1 MDAIKVLSLLSLVLL
16 LAVAC
21 ARESS
26 TAMPIATPNFEAMVQ
41 SVATP
46 TLTPDIDAMVEAR
59 VAAVMA
65 AMPTLTAI
73 PTVTPVPTLTPFS
86 TPDIKA
92 MVEARV
98 AVAIAAMPTRSAI
111 PTVTPVPTLTPFS
124 TPDIKAMVEARLAVA
139 IAAMPTRSAIPTVTP
154 VPTLKPFPTATP
166 TLNEVIAR
174 LEPAV
179 VQIFTPMGS
188 SGSGFF
194 FNANGWVITN
204 AHVVK
209 GHPNVTVITDGGTRV
224 QSEVIGLNDFV
235 DLAVLKT
242 NFTSTVSYL
251 DLAHPSTVKVG
262 DDAIALGFPLGSM
275 LGPSMSVSEG
285 IVSAIRDLS
294 GVEYVQTSAAV
305 NPGNSGG
312 PLVNGRGQVMGIN
325 TFVITESGGRPVQN
339 INFAISS
346 STVGD
351 WLASLMAGALIQKIS
366 VNVPAGRSYEIPL
379 YVKKGWEI
387 GYRWKVSDESEGGL
401 LDVNF
406 ELYDP
411 KGNSLAA
418 HDREPDGEGKF
429 VVDVAGLH
437 TLVFNNEFSLF
448 TSKNIAVVYWRLPTR

>member
-262 DDAIALGFPLGSM
+262 DDAIALGFPLGSHWV
-275 LGPSMSVSEG
+275 PC
-285 IVSAIRDLS
+285 
-294 GVEYVQTSAAV
+294 
-305 NPGNSGG
+305 
-312 PLVNGRGQVMGIN
+312 LVLQCRCRRG
-325 TFVITESGGRPVQN
+325 
-339 INFAISS
+339 
-346 STVGD
+346 
-351 WLASLMAGALIQKIS
+351 
-366 VNVPAGRSYEIPL
+366 
-379 YVKKGWEI
+379 
-387 GYRWKVSDESEGGL
+387 
-401 LDVNF
+401 
-406 ELYDP
+406 
-411 KGNSLAA
+411 
-418 HDREPDGEGKF
+418 
-429 VVDVAGLH
+429 
-437 TLVFNNEFSLF
+437 
-448 TSKNIAVVYWRLPTR
+448 